1 MSVYRDKQRNT
12 WFVVTRY
19 KDWTGKAKQ
28 TTKHDAQRYESLFID
43 KKKDSTDIL
52 FKNFVEIYLE
62 SMEYRIKEN
71 TLMTKQNI
79 FYHHIVPYLGE
90 MKFWT
95 KEEYL
100 TFSRAMMNKEVMLAY
115 K

>member
-28 TTKHDAQRYESLFID
+28 TTKRGFRTKHDAQRYESLFID

-62 SMEYRIKEN
+62 SMEHRIKEN
-71 TLMTKQNI
+71 TLMTK
-79 FYHHIVPYLGE
+79 
-90 MKFWT
+90 
-95 KEEYL
+95 
-100 TFSRAMMNKEVMLAY
+100 
-115 K
+115 